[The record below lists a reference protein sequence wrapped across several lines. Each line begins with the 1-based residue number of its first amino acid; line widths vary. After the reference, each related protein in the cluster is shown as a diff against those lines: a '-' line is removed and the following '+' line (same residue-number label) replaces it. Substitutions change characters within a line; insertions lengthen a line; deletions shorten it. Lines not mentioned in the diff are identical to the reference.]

1 MTVRR
6 VVYITGTRADFGLM
20 ARTLGLIA
28 AHDGLDLGLY
38 VTGMH
43 LSPLFGETV
52 REIEAAGLP
61 IRLRAPSPVEEGSR
75 VEMARGV
82 ALALSAFAGALAR
95 DRPDIVLVLGDRG
108 EMLAGALAATYL
120 SIPVAH
126 IHGGE
131 LSGTVDESIRHAI
144 SKLAHLHLTSTE
156 GARRRL
162 VRMGERAGSVIV
174 CGAPGLDDLLAQPR
188 IGRAALC
195 AQAGF
200 DPERPVCL
208 MVFHPVVQSAEEAG
222 AQARAVLAAAT
233 ARGLQT
239 LALRPNADAG
249 GADIRAA
256 LDEAAA
262 VGRVR
267 VETHL
272 SRPVYASWLAACDV
286 LLGNSSSGVIEAAS
300 FGTPVV
306 NVGDRQNGRERNA
319 NTRDVAVERAAI
331 GAALD
336 AALAQGRLAPA
347 NIYGDGRAG
356 ERIVAALLG
365 ARLDAALLNKL
376 NAY

>member
-1 MTVRR
+1 
-6 VVYITGTRADFGLM
+6 M

-28 AHDGLDLGLY
+28 AQGGLELGLY

-61 IRLRAPSPVEEGSR
+61 ILLRARASVEEGSR
-75 VEMARGV
+75 VEMAHGV
-82 ALALSAFAGALAR
+82 ALALSAFAAGLAR

-162 VRMGERAGSVIV
+162 LRMGEREDSVIV

-195 AQAGF
+195 AEAGF
-200 DPERPVCL
+200 DPALPVCL

-222 AQARAVLAAAT
+222 AQAREVLAAAT
-233 ARGLQT
+233 ARGLQI

-249 GADIRAA
+249 GASIRAA

-262 VGRVR
+262 AARVR

-272 SRPVYASWLAACDV
+272 PRPVFASWLASCDV
-286 LLGNSSSGVIEAAS
+286 MLGNSSSGVIEAAS
-300 FGTPVV
+300 FGAPVV

-319 NTRDVAVERAAI
+319 NTLDAPVERAAI

-336 AALAQGRLAPA
+336 AALAHGRRPPG
-347 NIYGDGRAG
+347 NIYGDGKAG